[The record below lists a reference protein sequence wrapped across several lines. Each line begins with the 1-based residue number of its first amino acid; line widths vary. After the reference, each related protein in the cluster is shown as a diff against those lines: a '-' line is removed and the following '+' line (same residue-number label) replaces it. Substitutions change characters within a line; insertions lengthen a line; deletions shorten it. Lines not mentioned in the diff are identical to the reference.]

1 MTSSTNTQEG
11 AVAGGSSQDMDL
23 GPSKMQWRS
32 RYDPR
37 PVGLREEFTDQFKKD
52 DDVYVN
58 GARGCSGP
66 FKVDVVLGKGRYKL
80 RGQKG
85 EKMKKT
91 YEEDDLSKLPRT
103 IS

>member
-1 MTSSTNTQEG
+1 
-11 AVAGGSSQDMDL
+11 MDPRL
-23 GPSKMQWRS
+23 SKNQWRS

-37 PVGLREEFTDQFKKD
+37 PVDLKEKFTDQFKQD

-66 FKVDVVLGKGRYKL
+66 FKVEVVLGNGRYKL

-91 YEEDDLSKLPRT
+91 YEEDDLSRLPRT

>member
-1 MTSSTNTQEG
+1 MKHNLSHT
-11 AVAGGSSQDMDL
+11 ASQ
-23 GPSKMQWRS
+23 Q
-32 RYDPR
+32 
-37 PVGLREEFTDQFKKD
+37 FTDQFKQD

-66 FKVDVVLGKGRYKL
+66 FKVDVGEWQLGGGTDVITWLTGVAVLGNGSYKL

-85 EKMKKT
+85 EKMKKI
-91 YEEDDLSKLPRT
+91 YEEDDLSRLPRT